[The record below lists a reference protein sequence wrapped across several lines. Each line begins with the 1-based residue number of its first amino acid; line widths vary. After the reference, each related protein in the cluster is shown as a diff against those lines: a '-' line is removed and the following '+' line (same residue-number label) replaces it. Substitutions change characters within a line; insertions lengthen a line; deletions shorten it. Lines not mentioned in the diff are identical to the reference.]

1 MKAIKKWMPGCAAWG
16 KTGSISSDRVK
27 NLTAFSFQVAKF
39 LAFGQQY
46 GAAVLSMRFGC
57 MYDHGD
63 GLKFCDSLQQAP
75 KDANVVVGA
84 VLRVPPVNPEA
95 DLSPGQ
101 AVSRFL

>member
-1 MKAIKKWMPGCAAWG
+1 MPGCAAWG